1 MNETPDTKPETK
13 DEALQRR
20 REELEDEL
28 ERFAKAGVPSPGL
41 VKAARWLSRGL
52 WLAMTAVVVFLL
64 FSGYG
69 KVSQEKFDEATKAIT
84 AWEAANKKLKSELD
98 TTQEK
103 MGELMIEA
111 ATRESEL
118 RALREG
124 PEAAALATSRAY
136 DLSARFWGDITWSAQ
151 WPERLARAEPE
162 AHGVD
167 PTEGVIAI
175 LKQAAYAAL
184 PMQNELVRE
193 TTDFGLDGS
202 LKGAARCLVDAD
214 PKVRV
219 QGAMLLARLQGNADD
234 PGFAAAISAEKDP
247 VALRGLLYAESLYL
261 RIRMKADAAPTRFE
275 PEYLLRYTFLRVDG
289 VADSLEQAYRGAPA
303 EHRLDCL
310 AMLALHAGRTH
321 SKVFGQVARSTD
333 RPVAERLLAVR
344 WIAARGDDEARQV
357 LKGLAA
363 GKDVIGQEAAQAL
376 ESRG

>member
-1 MNETPDTKPETK
+1 MSDTPETRPESK

-28 ERFAKAGVPSPGL
+28 ERFAKAGVPSPGI

-84 AWEAANKKLKSELD
+84 AWETANKKLKSDLD

-103 MGELMIEA
+103 MGELVIEA
-111 ATRESEL
+111 ALRESEL

-124 PEAAALATSRAY
+124 PEAAANATSRAH

-167 PTEGVIAI
+167 PVEGVVSI
-175 LKQAAYAAL
+175 LRQAAHAPM

-193 TTDFGLDGS
+193 TADFGLDGS
-202 LKGAARCLVDAD
+202 LKGAARCMADAD
-214 PKVRV
+214 PRVRV
-219 QGAMLLARLQGNADD
+219 QGALLRARLQGNEAD
-234 PGFAAAISAEKDP
+234 PGFIDAIKAEKDP

-261 RIRMKADAAPTRFE
+261 RIRMQADAAPARFE

-289 VADSLEQAYRGAPA
+289 VADSLEQAYRTASS
-303 EHRLDCL
+303 EYKLDCL
-310 AMLALHAGRTH
+310 ALLALHAGKQH
-321 SKVFGQVARSTD
+321 SRMFATVATSD
-333 RPVAERLLAVR
+333 RPVAEKVVAIR
-344 WIAARGDDEARQV
+344 WLGERGDDEGKRV

-363 GKDVIGQEAAQAL
+363 NKDVIGQEAKQAL
-376 ESRG
+376 GSQG

>member
-1 MNETPDTKPETK
+1 MSETPETRPESK

-28 ERFAKAGVPSPGL
+28 ERFAKAGVPSPGI
-41 VKAARWLSRGL
+41 VKTARWLSRGL

-84 AWEAANKKLKSELD
+84 AWETANKKLKADLD

-103 MGELMIEA
+103 MGELVIEA
-111 ATRESEL
+111 ALRESEL

-124 PEAAALATSRAY
+124 PEAAANATSRAH

-167 PTEGVIAI
+167 PVEGVVSI
-175 LKQAAYAAL
+175 LRQAAHAPM

-193 TTDFGLDGS
+193 TADFGLDGS
-202 LKGAARCLVDAD
+202 LKGAARCMTDSD

-219 QGAMLLARLQGNADD
+219 QGALLRARLQGNEAD
-234 PGFAAAISAEKDP
+234 PGFTNAINTEKDP

-261 RIRMKADAAPTRFE
+261 RIRMKADAAPARFE

-289 VADSLEQAYRGAPA
+289 VADSLEQAYRAA
-303 EHRLDCL
+303 SSEFKLDCL
-310 AMLALHAGRTH
+310 ALLALHAGKQH
-321 SKVFGQVARSTD
+321 SRMFATVATSD
-333 RPVAERLLAVR
+333 RPVAEKVVAIR
-344 WIAARGDDEARQV
+344 WLGERGDDEAKQV

-363 GKDVIGQEAAQAL
+363 NKDVIGQEAKQAL
-376 ESRG
+376 GSRG